1 MKSLSRAWLL
11 ATPWTAA
18 YQAPLPMGFSRQEY
32 WSEVPFILKNHGK
45 GHASKPFRDG
55 DALYLLD
62 SSRYLMADK
71 KYIGEEVN
79 IIGLLPWEQSK
90 SI

>member
-1 MKSLSRAWLL
+1 
-11 ATPWTAA
+11 
-18 YQAPLPMGFSRQEY
+18 MGKFETGWCSG
-32 WSEVPFILKNHGK
+32 FILKNHEK

-55 DALYLLD
+55 DALYVLD
-62 SSRYLMADK
+62 SSRHLMADK

-79 IIGLLPWEQSK
+79 VIGLLPWEKSK